1 MIAVVPAGRQ
11 LDLVQAAHKEVR
23 TAADYL
29 RVIVFSALDQKKEF
43 ERIHPPV
50 VAGVLLDTELNGHRR
65 EEIMFAVNELIV
77 WLDEM
82 ARILAESGDPSY
94 DET

>member
-1 MIAVVPAGRQ
+1 
-11 LDLVQAAHKEVR
+11 
-23 TAADYL
+23 
-29 RVIVFSALDQKKEF
+29 
-43 ERIHPPV
+43 
-50 VAGVLLDTELNGHRR
+50 
-65 EEIMFAVNELIV
+65 MFAVNELIV